1 MSDAVESQVSQEGV
15 PMASQPIVMILM
27 GPPGAGKGTQAKKL
41 AGRLGIPHV
50 ASGDIFREN
59 VRNNTSLGR
68 LAKGYMERGELVPDD
83 VTIAMVIDRLSQ
95 PDCANGALLDG
106 FPRTVTQA
114 KALDERLAESG
125 WCIHVVP
132 YIRGSEEVLLRR
144 LSGRWICR
152 NCGAVYHIE
161 FHPPAR
167 PGVCDVCG
175 GPLYQRPD
183 DKAETARQRLRVY
196 FEQTEPVLAYYERQ
210 GLLVEIDGERSIEAV
225 HDALVRAVRLVPEA
239 SSAT

>member
-1 MSDAVESQVSQEGV
+1 
-15 PMASQPIVMILM
+15 MASQPMVVILM
-27 GPPGAGKGTQAKKL
+27 GPPGAGKGTQAERL
-41 AGRLGIPHV
+41 ARLLDVPHV

-59 VRNNTSLGR
+59 VRNDTPLGR
-68 LAKGYMERGELVPDD
+68 LAKGYMERGDLVPDD

-95 PDCANGALLDG
+95 PDCAHGALLDG

-114 KALDERLAESG
+114 EALDARLAELG

-132 YIRGSEEVLLRR
+132 YIRVSEDVLLRR

-161 FHPPAR
+161 FNPPAR

-175 GPLYQRPD
+175 GSLYQRPD
-183 DKAETARQRLRVY
+183 DKPETARERLRVY
-196 FEQTEPVLAYYERQ
+196 FEQTAPVLAYYSRQ
-210 GLLVEIDGERSIEAV
+210 GLLVEVDGERSIEEV
-225 HDALVRAVRLVPEA
+225 HEILARTVQVRPAIMA
-239 SSAT
+239 